1 MLTRLTVCLLFT
13 RYFLFSQPKP
23 FQIYFMQLKT
33 TFPSRSVIAMSVTAL
48 LTLATAGYTQ
58 HIQAQGLLQPTATLV
73 SVETAGRPPIVV
85 GVLPDMASIAERFGP
100 AVVNISVSGTR
111 KVSTADENTDD
122 DADKPSES
130 EESGAMGEFLRRFQK
145 RYGGLPPQM
154 LLPMHGEGSGFIVRA
169 DGLILTNAHVVND
182 AEEVVVKLT
191 DRREYYAKV
200 LGVDKLTDIAVIKI
214 DADHLPVMTL
224 SPPQPP
230 RVGDWVMAIG
240 SPYGFEN
247 TVTVGVISATRRSLP
262 GDSSVPFIQTDVAIN
277 PGNSG
282 GPLINMRG
290 EVVGINSQIYS
301 GTGGYQGLSFAI
313 PIGLAQR
320 IAQQILST
328 GGVRHGKLGVS
339 IQDVSQ
345 TLAESFKL
353 DKPRGALVSD
363 VTKGGSAE
371 RAGVASGDV
380 ILAVNGQAVD
390 LSGDLPAMVSLAQP
404 GEAIALDVWRRGAKL
419 TLHGVLDDAKPP
431 VVKAPDDAHKPTG
444 RMGLAL
450 RLLTPDEKRLS
461 GAATGLFIEGVSEA
475 ATRAGVQTGDLL
487 LAINGLPVV
496 SVAQALSAVAPA
508 DKSAAILIM
517 RGDNKL
523 YVPLRLL

>member
-1 MLTRLTVCLLFT
+1 MSKRPTLSTL
-13 RYFLFSQPKP
+13 SQPLRNN
-23 FQIYFMQLKT
+23 FMQLKT
-33 TFPSRSVIAMSVTAL
+33 NSPSRSVIALAVTAL
-48 LTLATAGYTQ
+48 LTLAAAGHMQ
-58 HIQAQGLLQPTATLV
+58 ESHAQGLLQPVLAAAPA
-73 SVETAGRPPIVV
+73 EAAARPPIAV

-111 KVSTADENTDD
+111 KVSTASDSATDSAGD
-122 DADKPSES
+122 DADTPSDAD
-130 EESGAMGEFLRRFQK
+130 ESGAMGEFLRRFQK

-191 DRREYYAKV
+191 DRREFRAKV

-214 DADHLPVMTL
+214 DAVNLPVMTL
-224 SPPQPP
+224 APPPPP

-320 IAQQILST
+320 IAQQIIST
-328 GGVRHGKLGVS
+328 GGVRHAKLGVS

-363 VTKGGSAE
+363 VTKGGSAD

-390 LSGDLPAMVSLAQP
+390 LSGDLPAMVGLAQP
-404 GEAIALDVWRRGAKL
+404 GEAVALDVWRRGAKL
-419 TLHGVLDDAKPP
+419 TLHGLLDDAKPP
-431 VVKAPDDAHKPTG
+431 AVKILDDAKKPTG

-450 RLLTPDEKRLS
+450 RLLSPDEKRLS
-461 GAATGLFIEGVSEA
+461 GAAAGLFIESVSEA

-496 SVAQALSAVAPA
+496 SVAQALSAVALT

-517 RGDNKL
+517 RGDSKL